1 MLSQDSRPRS
11 PRLPAPKVSKPTRV
25 RWRFALPDPRGVGPS
40 PLGVPARHP
49 AGAFLTPRAAIQKM
63 APYSPPSAGRANK
76 LRLDFNENTTGC
88 SERVIEALTRYLRT
102 DALTIYP
109 EYTTVKPKL
118 AAHFGVKPDQ
128 LLLTNGTDEAIQ
140 VLVNTYVD
148 DNDEVIILRPSYAM
162 YRFYSEVAG
171 ARIKEV
177 DYRPETLA
185 FPLDELLNAITPG
198 TRAILISN
206 PNNPTGT
213 AAGVASIEQILAR
226 APQAAVLIDEA
237 YYEFCGITALPLLND
252 HPNLFVSRTFSKVY
266 GMAAMRV
273 GCLFSQAG
281 NVAYLHKAQ
290 SPYSVNMLAALAA
303 EAAVEDSEFVAN
315 YVAEALRARDLLRA
329 GLEKLGIKQAAS
341 SANFILGYF
350 GDRAIEV
357 RDALR
362 DKAILVRDRSY
373 EIPGGVRITAGTCAQ
388 ARAVLDEL
396 EKIW

>member
-1 MLSQDSRPRS
+1 
-11 PRLPAPKVSKPTRV
+11 
-25 RWRFALPDPRGVGPS
+25 
-40 PLGVPARHP
+40 
-49 AGAFLTPRAAIQKM
+49 M
-63 APYSPPSAGRANK
+63 APYSPPSAGRAGK
-76 LRLDFNENTTGC
+76 LRLDFNENTVGC
-88 SERVIEALTRYLRT
+88 SPRVIEALTRRLAT

-118 AAHFGVKPDQ
+118 AAHFGVRENE

-140 VLVNTYVD
+140 VLINTYID
-148 DNDEVIILRPSYAM
+148 DNDEVVILRPSYAM

-177 DYRPETLA
+177 DYTSGTLA
-185 FPLDELLNAITPG
+185 FPQATLLNAITPN

-213 AAGVASIEQILAR
+213 ATDIASIEEILAK
-226 APQAAVLIDEA
+226 APNAAVLIDEA
-237 YYEFCGITALPLLND
+237 YFEFCGTTALPLLAA

-266 GMAAMRV
+266 GMAAMRI
-273 GCLFSQAG
+273 GCLFSQAA

-290 SPYSVNMLAALAA
+290 SPYSVNMLAAVAA
-303 EAAVEDSEFVAN
+303 EAAVDDSEYVAN
-315 YVAEALRARDLLRA
+315 YVAEALRARELLRA
-329 GLEKLGIKQAAS
+329 GLERLGIQQAAS

-350 GDRAIEV
+350 GGRAIEV
-357 RDALR
+357 CDALR

-388 ARAVLDEL
+388 AQAVLDEL
-396 EKIW
+396 ERIW